1 MKAFV
6 LDASLAMEWFSKDP
20 LEASLDKRS
29 LFDDRVAVVPALWRY
44 EVMSVITRW
53 QRQGEITP
61 AEAAL
66 LLNDALQLPFAVV
79 EEGSPDAVVEAAN
92 VHGLSAYD
100 ATYLRAAM
108 VTGEPLATLDK
119 SLIRA
124 AAAVGVECV

>member
-1 MKAFV
+1 VKAFV
-6 LDASLAMEWFSKDP
+6 LDASLAMEWLSKDP
-20 LEASLDKRS
+20 SEASLEKRS

-61 AEAAL
+61 AEATRVL
-66 LLNDALQLPFAVV
+66 GDALQLPFAVV
-79 EEGSPDAVVEAAN
+79 EEGSPDAVVEAA
-92 VHGLSAYD
+92 VSHGLSAYD
-100 ATYLRAAM
+100 ATYLRVAM